1 MADQTE
7 ISDIIAQ
14 AWTGV
19 DKSESG
25 LSSSVTAS
33 DTMIRAMTDAVAAG
47 ILSALPVVPGGLP
60 LKGWLHAASGR
71 TVDASSGLEFER
83 LNTSLGWGIAAPAS
97 LGAQVL
103 VVFTSVSIRISSTAT
118 IPLPARAMATR
129 STPGKLVVLSSDLIS
144 GNTDFTACTQTAA
157 LAF

>member
-14 AWTGV
+14 AWTAV

-25 LSSSVTAS
+25 LSGSVTAS

-47 ILSALPVVPGGLP
+47 IQSALPVVPGGLP

-83 LNTSLGWGIAAPAS
+83 RIQGWGIAAPAS
-97 LGAQVL
+97 IGAQVL
-103 VVFTSVSIRISSTAT
+103 VVFTSVSMRISSTAT

-129 STPGKLVVLSSDLIS
+129 SAPGKLIVLSSDLIS